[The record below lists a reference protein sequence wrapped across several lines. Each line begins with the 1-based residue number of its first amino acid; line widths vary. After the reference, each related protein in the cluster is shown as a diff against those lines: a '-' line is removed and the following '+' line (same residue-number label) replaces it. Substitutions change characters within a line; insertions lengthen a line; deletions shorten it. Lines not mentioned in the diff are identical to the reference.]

1 MSEKKTVNM
10 TYPQRLISIMPAR
23 KDGYSAIEK
32 RAHDQWLLL
41 LKYHAILLEF
51 EIKTIT
57 RFSYK
62 MFITRF
68 NCWIMVLYLFFSFF
82 YKTFICISNVS
93 QIDSMA
99 SGYYI
104 YHWKKWLLICFCS
117 VVKNSMFYWL
127 GNAYLSKGDA
137 IRGLGQN
144 VKKTNSFLCSY
155 RTLTNFN

>member
-23 KDGYSAIEK
+23 KDGCSTIEK

-68 NCWIMVLYLFFSFF
+68 NCWIMVVYLYFGLFFF
-82 YKTFICISNVS
+82 KTFICISNVS

-104 YHWKKWLLICFCS
+104 YHWKKWLLICS
-117 VVKNSMFYWL
+117 VVKNSMLYWL
-127 GNAYLSKGDA
+127 GNAYSSKDDA

-144 VKKTNSFLCSY
+144 IKKN
-155 RTLTNFN
+155 